1 MLFHR
6 FLLWWSSDSLRHF
19 RGDQSTTNPA
29 NIRWTGTPA
38 YGLHFSLWNHHR
50 LDVGKEH
57 RLEGREKNLVSADDG
72 RSTRPVVQIGQPVA
86 DISMA
91 TSVDEEPDVNG
102 LKNLESIIAAESQNL
117 DIFERSSVVH
127 CVHA

>member
-1 MLFHR
+1 MNNGAR
-6 FLLWWSSDSLRHF
+6 LWIFVTSY
-19 RGDQSTTNPA
+19 QV
-29 NIRWTGTPA
+29 IRPTH
-38 YGLHFSLWNHHR
+38 GLHLSLYRHR